1 MTPVL
6 SRSQIQ
12 ALDRSLIEQ
21 ARVPGLV
28 LMENA
33 GRSASAEILEH
44 FGDRADRTLVV
55 CGTGNNGGD
64 GFVVARHLISHAKHV
79 RVIGLGRAEQLKGD
93 ALRMYEAFL
102 GLGGAVTWLVE
113 EHELGP
119 LEAAL
124 ERSALV
130 VDAIFGTGLSKPL
143 AGLQLEAVRLINAS
157 HLPCCALD
165 IPSGLD
171 AETGQILRDSIRA
184 DLTVTFAYRKTGQYS
199 ASAVERLGTLVTAS
213 LGVPEDC
220 WQRVGAS
227 AYWAAPS
234 DILEFLPPRSPTMH
248 KGLSGRVAIV
258 AGSPGTLGAALLSA
272 AGALRAG
279 AGLVTHVGYPSTI
292 EAIQGRVL
300 EAMTRRVS
308 EADLHPQLA
317 EILSKMDSVVLGPGV
332 GVGASSADLVRETLE
347 CAECPV
353 VVDADALTW
362 VAKNPEWL
370 QHCPGRRIIT
380 PHVGEL
386 ARILDTDV
394 PSIER
399 NRFEALT
406 RAVALTNAVVVLKGA
421 YTLVGAP
428 EQLPVVVGGPCP
440 ALATGGTGD
449 VLAGIIGA
457 LAVTLSPVNAA
468 LCGVGWHN
476 WAASVWQR
484 DHAMDRGLLAH
495 ELADILPDALAELS
509 RTQSS
514 D

>member
-12 ALDRSLIEQ
+12 ALDRSLMEQ

-33 GRSASAEILEH
+33 GRSASAEILEY
-44 FGDRADRTLVV
+44 FGSRAERTLVV

-64 GFVVARHLISHAKHV
+64 GFVVARHLASHAKCV

-93 ALRMYEAFL
+93 ALRMFEAFL
-102 GLGGAVTWLVE
+102 GLGGAVTWIDAE
-113 EHELGP
+113 RELP
-119 LEAAL
+119 AL
-124 ERSALV
+124 EEALEPSALV

-143 AGLQLEAVRLINAS
+143 SGLQLEAVRLINAS
-157 HLPCCALD
+157 QRPCCALD

-171 AETGQILRDSIRA
+171 AESGQILGDSIRA
-184 DLTVTFAYRKTGQYS
+184 DLTVTFAYPKLGQFS
-199 ASAVERLGTLVTAS
+199 SSAVERLGTLVTAS

-227 AYWAAPS
+227 AQWAAPS
-234 DILEFLPPRSPTMH
+234 EFVEFLPQRSRAMH

-279 AGLVTHVGYPSTI
+279 AGLVTHVGYGSTI

-308 EADLHPQLA
+308 EADLRPQLA
-317 EILSKMDSVVLGPGV
+317 EIIAKMDSVVLGPGL
-332 GVGASSADLVRETLE
+332 GTGASSADLVRETLE
-347 CAECPV
+347 HAECPV
-353 VVDADALTW
+353 VVDADALTL
-362 VAKNPEWL
+362 VAKNLKWL
-370 QHCPGRRIIT
+370 QHYPAMRILT

-394 PSIER
+394 PSIEA
-399 NRFEALT
+399 NRFEALA
-406 RAVALTNAVVVLKGA
+406 RAVSLTNAVVVLKGA

-428 EQLPVVVGGPCP
+428 EQLPFVVGGPCP

-457 LAVTLSPVNAA
+457 LAVALSPVKAA
-468 LCGVGWHN
+468 LCGVAWHN

-495 ELADILPDALAELS
+495 ELADMLPDALAELS
-509 RTQSS
+509 RTQCS